1 MFKSKKKAM
10 AMVAKEGVHKL
21 DGDNKLEHFTPM
33 KVLGTGSFGVVKLV
47 KHEPTGLFYAL
58 KIVNKYETIKH
69 KQVEHM
75 LAEKAVLMVCN
86 HPNLVNFA
94 GSFQDSKHLYIIMEF
109 VNGGEMFTHLRDAG
123 RFEVQQSRMFAADI
137 INGLSYLH
145 NLQIAYRDLKPEN
158 ILLDSNGHAKITDF
172 GFAKKIEYKTWTLC
186 GTPEYLAPE
195 VILSQGHNKGVDWWC
210 VGILIYEMMS
220 GNPPWVADDP
230 LEIYQKILGGKLKFP
245 WGFDKTCK
253 DLVKRLL
260 DPDTTR
266 RLGCMK
272 NGVRDIQTHK
282 FFKEVD
288 WAELTLQQGTYSTG
302 PMALNVKGP
311 SDTRYFD
318 NFPDMPDRA
327 RDIRPEDQSLFD
339 GF

>member
-1 MFKSKKKAM
+1 MGLLSKKKTAPS
-10 AMVAKEGVHKL
+10 AKEGVKKIDVAKL
-21 DGDNKLEHFTPM
+21 SDFEPTR
-33 KVLGTGSFGVVKLV
+33 VLGTGSFGVVKLV
-47 KHEPTGLFYAL
+47 KYKRNGLVYAL

-75 LAEKAVLMVCN
+75 NAEKEVLKICN

-94 GSFQDSKHLYIIMEF
+94 GSFQDDRHLYIIMEF

-123 RFEVQQSRMFAADI
+123 RFSLEQTRLFAADI
-137 INGLSYLH
+137 VLGLAYLH
-145 NLQIAYRDLKPEN
+145 GLGIAYRDLKPEN

-172 GFAKKIEYKTWTLC
+172 GFAKKIDYKTWTLC

-210 VGILIYEMMS
+210 VGILIYEMMT

-230 LEIYQKILGGKLKFP
+230 LQIYQKILGGKLKFP
-245 WGFDKTCK
+245 WGFDKAGK

-260 DPDTTR
+260 DPDITR

-272 NGVRDIQTHK
+272 NGVKDIQAHK
-282 FFKEVD
+282 FFSSVD
-288 WAELTLQQGTYSTG
+288 WAALEAQQGTY
-302 PMALNVKGP
+302 VKGP
-311 SDTRYFD
+311 LSLNVRGPADARYFD
-318 NFPDMPDRA
+318 QFPDMQDNA
-327 RDIRPEDQSLFD
+327 RPIKAEDQSRFE